1 MRAVNLLPRDE
12 APRSFEAKRGVAFGA
27 AGGTAL
33 VTVVLA
39 AAMISAAGAISSEQ
53 DRLDTLNMEL
63 AALPQP
69 ANTAADEQSNAA
81 LVAEKAARI
90 AALST
95 ALGGRVAWDR
105 VLRQV
110 SQVLP
115 EDVWLTSLTT
125 TGAAPT
131 GAAAPAAA
139 PAAGPGVVPG
149 VELIGSTYSHD
160 GVARLLSRLAVI
172 PSLTNV
178 RLQASTALPSAD
190 QASGTRRIVQF
201 TILADVRTAE
211 SAS

>member
-12 APRSFEAKRGVAFGA
+12 APKSFEAKRGVAFSA

-39 AAMISAAGAISSEQ
+39 AAMISAAGAVSAEQ
-53 DRLDTLNMEL
+53 DRLDSLNVQL

-69 ANTAADEQSNAA
+69 ANADPNAAADAG
-81 LVAEKAARI
+81 LVTEKAARI

-95 ALGGRVAWDR
+95 ALGGRIAWDR

-115 EDVWLTSLTT
+115 KDVWLASLSTT
-125 TGAAPT
+125 
-131 GAAAPAAA
+131 AAAPADAA
-139 PAAGPGVVPG
+139 TPGAEATGPGVL
-149 VELIGSTYSHD
+149 LIGSTYSHD

-172 PSLTNV
+172 PSLKNV
-178 RLQASTALPSAD
+178 RLQASTALKT
-190 QASGTRRIVQF
+190 GNRKVVQF
-201 TILADVRTAE
+201 TILAEVRTTE
-211 SAS
+211 SSS